1 MFSEAAAER
10 FTIGLM
16 DGPFRVGQT
25 FSIPVEFHDEYGNLT
40 KPNKDIKP
48 ELSARYSLR
57 LTLCLY
63 YSFDSFDSF
72 TLGFETL
79 CIATMTVV
87 IMFELFAVG
96 WKCGTTVF
104 MSKVQH

>member
-48 ELSARYSLR
+48 ELSAR
-57 LTLCLY
+57 
-63 YSFDSFDSF
+63 
-72 TLGFETL
+72 
-79 CIATMTVV
+79 
-87 IMFELFAVG
+87 
-96 WKCGTTVF
+96 
-104 MSKVQH
+104 